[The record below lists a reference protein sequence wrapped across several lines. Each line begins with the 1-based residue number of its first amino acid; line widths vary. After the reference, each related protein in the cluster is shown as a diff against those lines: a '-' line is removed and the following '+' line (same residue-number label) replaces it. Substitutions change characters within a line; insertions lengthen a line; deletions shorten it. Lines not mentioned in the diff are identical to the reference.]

1 MKKCLTLLLAL
12 CLFCSVSVGL
22 AAESNP
28 EGSVLVPD
36 LYAFAGGRIQEPA
49 RDTLESHFYQVYQG
63 DGLDLVLL
71 NAYVETLL
79 AQSPDWKLSHVA
91 EGASVYRY
99 FLEYTGSGAIGEPVQ
114 LPGSYPGNLVLSYN
128 GEEISIR
135 SSQGIEFADLGIYN
149 TAEDTDQLL
158 AVQDLASFSN
168 GILAEPIIETS
179 GEQIACYWLELED
192 VDTAELVEAYAQ
204 VLGETW
210 KNLHGHADGSIAYL
224 FEYDGN
230 LLIGEEVSSLHDF
243 EENLV
248 ILYEE
253 NFIRI
258 TASTGI
264 RFADLGLRY

>member
-1 MKKCLTLLLAL
+1 MEA
-12 CLFCSVSVGL
+12 
-22 AAESNP
+22 
-28 EGSVLVPD
+28 
-36 LYAFAGGRIQEPA
+36 
-49 RDTLESHFYQVYQG
+49 
-63 DGLDLVLL
+63 
-71 NAYVETLL
+71 LL

-91 EGASVYRY
+91 EGASAYQY
-99 FLEYTGSGAIGEPVQ
+99 FLEYTGSEAIGEPVQ
-114 LPGSYPGNLVLSYN
+114 LPGSYPGNLLLSYN

-149 TAEDTDQLL
+149 TAEDTDRLL
-158 AVQDLASFSN
+158 VVQDLASFSS

-179 GEQIACYWLELED
+179 DEQIACYWLELEG
-192 VDTAELVEAYAQ
+192 VDTAALAEAYAQ
-204 VLGETW
+204 ALGETW
-210 KNLHGHADGSIAYL
+210 KNLHGHADGSVAYL

-230 LLIGEEVSSLHDF
+230 LSIGEEVSSLHDF